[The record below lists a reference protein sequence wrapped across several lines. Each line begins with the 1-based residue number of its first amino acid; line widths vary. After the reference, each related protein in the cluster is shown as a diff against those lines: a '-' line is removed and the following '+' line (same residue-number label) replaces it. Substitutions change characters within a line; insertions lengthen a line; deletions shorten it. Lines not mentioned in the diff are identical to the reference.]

1 MKMPLLR
8 KLSIREPAE
17 NSSARRARF
26 GLIDN
31 PLSWFS
37 YGDARNLASHTYD
50 EDKTETVY
58 ETAIDFLEDAKD
70 ILKRLQEHND

>member
-1 MKMPLLR
+1 LTILYHG
-8 KLSIREPAE
+8 
-17 NSSARRARF
+17 F
-26 GLIDN
+26 
-31 PLSWFS
+31 
-37 YGDARNLASHTYD
+37 ASHTYD